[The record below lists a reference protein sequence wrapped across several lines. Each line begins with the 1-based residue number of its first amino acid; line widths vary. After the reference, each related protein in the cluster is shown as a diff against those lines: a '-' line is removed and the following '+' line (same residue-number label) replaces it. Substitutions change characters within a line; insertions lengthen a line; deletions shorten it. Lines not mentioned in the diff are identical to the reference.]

1 MRWSQLVLAA
11 VAIAVGIG
19 LAHATLNRARPG
31 RASGHGTPQ
40 PAAEEQDVRIFAGG
54 IVEGARPEISLGFEI
69 SGRLRKVRVREGDP
83 VQAGDVLA
91 ELETEDAELR
101 LAEARAQLRLAVA
114 ERDNLLAASAP
125 GRAAP
130 LAADG
135 AGSASSGQVA
145 ERRRPTTTPTGTA
158 TAGAEL
164 AIAEAKVTLAETGV
178 ERELRALAKASLRSP
193 CDGVLLAAVP
203 QAGELVGPADRE
215 LFTLVDTR
223 QIRVRAFIEEFD
235 ALRVAEGQ
243 RATVTAVGAPNRPY
257 AGIVQS
263 CAPGMHPKSHPHF
276 KPGELLDVR
285 VREIAIELDDGA
297 GLLIG
302 LPVEVFIE
310 PRQPSTAEIE
320 RREDGDEDDRIYR
333 GLHGN

>member
-1 MRWSQLVLAA
+1 MRRSQLVLAA

-31 RASGHGTPQ
+31 QASGRGTPQ
-40 PAAEEQDVRIFAGG
+40 PAAQEREVRIFAAGV
-54 IVEGARPEISLGFEI
+54 VEGARPEVSLGFET
-69 SGRLRKVRVREGDP
+69 SGRLREVGVREGDW
-83 VQAGDVLA
+83 VHAGDVLA

-101 LAEARAQLRLAVA
+101 LAEARAALRLAVA
-114 ERDNLLAASAP
+114 ERDGLLAASAP

-130 LAADG
+130 PETDAA
-135 AGSASSGQVA
+135 ASESPGPVVD
-145 ERRRPTTTPTGTA
+145 RRRPATTRTA
-158 TAGAEL
+158 VVAANGGAAL
-164 AIAEAKVTLAETGV
+164 AIAEAQVTLAETGV

-193 CDGVLLAAVP
+193 CDGVLLTVAS

-223 QIRVRAFIEEFD
+223 QIRVRAFVEEFD

-257 AGIVQS
+257 AGTVQS
-263 CAPGMHPKSHPHF
+263 CAPGVHPKSHRHS

-285 VREIAIELDDGA
+285 VREIAIKLDDGS
-297 GLLIG
+297 GLPIG
-302 LPVEVFIE
+302 LPVEVSIE
-310 PRQPSTAEIE
+310 PRRAATADAE
-320 RREDGDEDDRIYR
+320 RSDAAGRRR
-333 GLHGN
+333 